1 MYLRNLT
8 EVRVEASTAARKIM
22 QLSGWE
28 MPATWVVV
36 MAGDRKVSEFK
47 IYWRV
52 ELMGLGHGLDLAV
65 CQRVAWLGGWV
76 AIFSGGE
83 SVERKRFWRRGWWLE
98 SRIH

>member
-8 EVRVEASTAARKIM
+8 EVRVEASTAARKLL

-28 MPATWVVV
+28 IPVTSVVV
-36 MAGDRKVSEFK
+36 MVGDRKVSEFK
-47 IYWRV
+47 IYWWV
-52 ELMGLGHGLDLAV
+52 ELTGLGHGLDLAM
-65 CQRVAWLGGWV
+65 CQHVAWLGGWV

-98 SRIH
+98 